1 MKTPLALES
10 REAALWFESLSV
22 ILQDTV
28 RTFKYWLLE
37 GITEH
42 ALLI

>member
-10 REAALWFESLSV
+10 REVALRFESLM
-22 ILQDTV
+22 LQDTV
-28 RTFKYWLLE
+28 RTFKYWLFE

>member
-1 MKTPLALES
+1 MQTPLALASCEV
-10 REAALWFESLSV
+10 ALWFEGLS
-22 ILQDTV
+22 IMLQDTV

-42 ALLI
+42 AVLI

>member
-10 REAALWFESLSV
+10 REVALRFESLTV

>member
-10 REAALWFESLSV
+10 REAALQFESLSV
-22 ILQDTV
+22 MLPDTA

>member
-1 MKTPLALES
+1 MQMPLALASCEV
-10 REAALWFESLSV
+10 ALGFESVS
-22 ILQDTV
+22 IMLQDTV